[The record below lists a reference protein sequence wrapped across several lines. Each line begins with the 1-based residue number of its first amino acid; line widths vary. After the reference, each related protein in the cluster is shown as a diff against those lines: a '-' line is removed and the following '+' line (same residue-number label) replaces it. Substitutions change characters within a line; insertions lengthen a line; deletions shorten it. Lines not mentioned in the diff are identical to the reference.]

1 MISAIMPKL
10 VDKRLAQSLKNVANL
25 GTRFLRK
32 LSIINEG
39 LAGILRIKVANVSEV
54 GYYMRL

>member
-1 MISAIMPKL
+1 MISVILPKL
-10 VDKRLAQSLKNVANL
+10 VAKRLVQSLKNVGNL

-32 LSIINEG
+32 LSIIKEG
-39 LAGILRIKVANVSEV
+39 LAGILRIKVANVREV